1 RRRGRQGRRWRQRRF
16 QQRQR
21 SRWQRR

>member
-1 RRRGRQGRRWRQRRF
+1 HRRRGRQGRRWRQRRF

-21 SRWQRR
+21 SR

>member
-1 RRRGRQGRRWRQRRF
+1 RRGRQGRRWRQRRF